1 MLGPAVEYGVGG
13 PRGVE
18 GGVPFPRE
26 EVAAEESAVEL
37 VGLRDQ
43 RVPAGQLEGGFVAE
57 VVVLPGDG
65 AVDLEGAVF
74 EEAEGG
80 ADGVGDARI
89 LFGGGE
95 RWLALWFFVM
105 SGAEKRGGC

>member
-1 MLGPAVEYGVGG
+1 MLRPAVEDRVGG
-13 PRGVE
+13 PRRVE

-26 EVAAEESAVEL
+26 EVAAEEPAVEL

-43 RVPAGQLEGGFVAE
+43 RVPPGELEGGFVAE
-57 VVVLPGDG
+57 VVVLPRDG

-80 ADGVGDARI
+80 ADGVGDAGV
-89 LFGGGE
+89 LLG
-95 RWLALWFFVM
+95 
-105 SGAEKRGGC
+105 